1 MKTALIITILLVSAM
16 FASEQAQSD
25 SSKLNA
31 IRSISGN
38 LIRYD
43 SLYQSLPDTAVIQK
57 RVLKQIMQNDLM
69 KIVIAQK
76 NEEINSHQATN
87 AIRWFIGNIGLVFLA
102 GVAYFF
108 YRYRT
113 KGIAMTIVLIIS
125 VVLYFLIFNFIPELM
140 S

>member
-1 MKTALIITILLVSAM
+1 MKTVTLIIMLLFATV
-16 FASEQAQSD
+16 ASEQAQSD
-25 SSKLNA
+25 TSKLKA
-31 IRSISGN
+31 IRSISGQ
-38 LIRYD
+38 LVRYD
-43 SLYQSLPDTAVIQK
+43 SLYQSLPDTAIIQK

-76 NEEINSHQATN
+76 NEEIRSYQATN
-87 AIRWFIGNIGLVFLA
+87 AIRWLIGNIGFVLLA
-102 GVAYFF
+102 GVGFLF

-125 VVLYFLIFNFIPELM
+125 VVLYLLVFNFIPELI